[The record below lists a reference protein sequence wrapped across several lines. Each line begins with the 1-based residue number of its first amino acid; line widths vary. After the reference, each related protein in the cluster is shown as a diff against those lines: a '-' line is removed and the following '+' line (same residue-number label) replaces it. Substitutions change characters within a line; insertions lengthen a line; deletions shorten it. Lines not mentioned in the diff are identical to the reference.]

1 MQSGTLAYSGTSR
14 RVYGMAMG
22 DGPVIPTRAVS
33 VPPHQR
39 AVLAPLFVSG
49 RMRVPRDAVIVDG
62 AGEAWADDMVT
73 PRVAMLSIGGEASL
87 TYLGGDSEHPLA
99 REFVR
104 DLRQTELI
112 TDSDQ
117 WLALV
122 ENELPPERLLRLER
136 VDFRA
141 DEINAETLR
150 SDIVIDANVELHPAT
165 PELIRRVFGDGP
177 IWTFDSP
184 EDFGVRG
191 LGWLALSNGT
201 GIGELAGFA
210 TSWARSQ
217 DAIEVLVWTHDDL
230 RGRGVATTLC
240 VALIRDCLNRGINP
254 HWSATNPISQHLAER
269 LGYKRRAAYDILVI
283 DP

>member
-1 MQSGTLAYSGTSR
+1 VKELSAMQ
-14 RVYGMAMG
+14 
-22 DGPVIPTRAVS
+22 PRAVS
-33 VPPHQR
+33 IPSHQR
-39 AVLAPLFVSG
+39 AALAPLFVSG
-49 RMRVPRDAVIVDG
+49 RMHVPSNAVIVEG
-62 AGEAWADDMVT
+62 AGEAWADDMVS
-73 PRVAMLSIGGEASL
+73 PSVAKLSIGGEASL
-87 TYLGGDSEHPLA
+87 TYVGGDSERPLA
-99 REFVR
+99 REFVQ

-112 TDSDQ
+112 ADSDQ
-117 WLALV
+117 WLELV
-122 ENELPPERLLRLER
+122 EDELPPERLLRLER

-141 DEINAETLR
+141 DEIDTETLR
-150 SDIVIDANVELHPAT
+150 SDIVIDANVELQPAT
-165 PELIRRVFGDGP
+165 SELIRSEFGDGP

-184 EDFGVRG
+184 EDFGARG

-201 GIGELAGFA
+201 RSGELAGFA

-240 VALIRDCLNRGINP
+240 VALIRDCLNRGIEPN
-254 HWSATNPISQHLAER
+254 WSATNPISQHLAER